1 MWAAS
6 KRLRLWLKDFFLS
19 LKDFSLSLS
28 FFLPGLG
35 VACDPQALGP
45 PDHQS
50 VYLVSAPSIRVEIP
64 TERSTSTQPPLSR
77 SLPGLRMQVS
87 SPPHSRAQFE
97 ESSFLQHRLG
107 RFPAGLSH
115 PWGLAGD
122 TN

>member
-50 VYLVSAPSIRVEIP
+50 VYLVSALGVLQTVARNYRVG
-64 TERSTSTQPPLSR
+64 SVFL
-77 SLPGLRMQVS
+77 
-87 SPPHSRAQFE
+87 HCFF
-97 ESSFLQHRLG
+97 SFYW
-107 RFPAGLSH
+107 A
-115 PWGLAGD
+115 
-122 TN
+122 